1 MEEISS
7 LVLVLYN
14 ILTARTE
21 FLGLLVFA
29 RYLAV
34 IGIIEI
40 LGIGLGLGLCIGIIG
55 IVIEVTV
62 YKFVGRKDQ

>member
-34 IGIIEI
+34 IGIVEI

>member
-34 IGIIEI
+34 VGIIEI

>member
-34 IGIIEI
+34 IGIVEI
-40 LGIGLGLGLCIGIIG
+40 LGIGLGLGLCIGIVG